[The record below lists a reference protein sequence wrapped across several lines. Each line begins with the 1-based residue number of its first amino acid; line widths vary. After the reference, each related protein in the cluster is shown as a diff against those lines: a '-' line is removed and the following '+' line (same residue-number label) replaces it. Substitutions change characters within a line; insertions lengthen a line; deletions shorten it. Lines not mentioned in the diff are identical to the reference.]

1 LALRATLVLQ
11 GSSATLNWTGGI
23 PPYRVQRATHL
34 KLGDWTDVLTNAVP
48 PVALTLERQAEF
60 YRIVGQ

>member
-11 GSSATLNWTGGI
+11 GAGATLNWGGGV
-23 PPYRVQRATHL
+23 PPYRVQRATDL
-34 KLGDWTDVLTNAVP
+34 ALGDWTDVLTNAVP
-48 PVALTLERQAEF
+48 PVTLTLERRAEF